1 MLGKSSLIR
10 PAWRP
15 AGAHASRHAPWT
27 SHVHGVRFESLS
39 APETHGKQG
48 TTLLDTLRSVDS
60 IEEPATEMVLDLK
73 QIVSINIVESHTHNN
88 DTARDCSL
96 LLEGFDHIRS
106 HAQTASR
113 LEEELGRESTEC
125 FAVGTPLDTPRVQC
139 TLSERVESP
148 ISNRANA
155 VQAGEAREARAHNSG
170 RRPA

>member
-1 MLGKSSLIR
+1 MMMGKRSLIL

-15 AGAHASRHAPWT
+15 TGSHASRHAPWT
-27 SHVHGVRFESLS
+27 SNVHWGRFKSLS

-106 HAQTASR
+106 HDQIASY
-113 LEEELGRESTEC
+113 EEL
-125 FAVGTPLDTPRVQC
+125 VGT
-139 TLSERVESP
+139 
-148 ISNRANA
+148 
-155 VQAGEAREARAHNSG
+155 G
-170 RRPA
+170 R